1 MKRVLIP
8 TAFVVALIAAPA
20 LGQSL
25 EQRLRGATTKQ
36 ATNTSKPVLLGTL
49 LYTDISVDFDETPLR
64 EAILFIKDRINAP
77 IIGRYSDDQ
86 TGTGMDPDEPITVKV
101 DSQPVITVLEM
112 VLEQASSFEPCTW
125 QIRDGFIEV
134 GTKERLSSPGAR
146 ETRLYPILD
155 LIYDPPYF
163 DNAPDFDLNSAISQ
177 GGQGGGGGGG
187 GSGGGGGGRGG
198 GGGGGGFGGGGG
210 GSGGGGGGGG
220 GLFGSP
226 GEDPE
231 RMSEEE
237 RAEILQEIIEEFIE
251 PDAWGV
257 YADMRF
263 YQGVYIIR
271 APDWLHRQI
280 GGYPYAAQPRR
291 TSTLM
296 ERRYVT
302 FTPRFSIVENV
313 KFRSVPVTGAAGG
326 GGIGP

>member
-1 MKRVLIP
+1 MIRVLIP
-8 TAFVVALIAAPA
+8 LTFAAAVIAAPA

-64 EAILFIKDRINAP
+64 EAINFIKDRLDVP

-86 TGTGMDPDEPITVKV
+86 TGSGMDPDEPITLSV
-101 DSQPVITVLEM
+101 DSQPAINVLEM
-112 VLEQASSFEPCTW
+112 VLEQASTYEPCTW
-125 QIRDGFIEV
+125 QIREGFIEV
-134 GTKERLSSPGAR
+134 GTKERLSSAGAR

-177 GGQGGGGGGG
+177 GGQGGGGGG
-187 GSGGGGGGRGG
+187 SG
-198 GGGGGGFGGGGG
+198 
-210 GSGGGGGGGG
+210 GGGGGGGG

-231 RMSEEE
+231 RLTEEE
-237 RAEILQEIIEEFIE
+237 RAEILREIIEEFIE

-257 YADMRF
+257 YADIRF

-291 TSTLM
+291 TSASM
-296 ERRYVT
+296 QRRYVT

-313 KFRSVPVTGAAGG
+313 EFRSVPVTGTAGG
-326 GGIGP
+326 GTTGP

>member
-8 TAFVVALIAAPA
+8 TVFAVVLIAAPA

-25 EQRLRGATTKQ
+25 EQRLRGASTPKQ
-36 ATNTSKPVLLGTL
+36 MTNTSKPILLGTL

-64 EAILFIKDRINAP
+64 EAIKYIEDRLDVP
-77 IIGRYSDDQ
+77 IRGRYSDDKV
-86 TGTGMDPDEPITVKV
+86 GTGMDPDEPITLKV
-101 DSQPVITVLEM
+101 DSQPAINVLEM

-125 QIRDGFIEV
+125 QIREGFIEV

-177 GGQGGGGGGG
+177 GGG
-187 GSGGGGGGRGG
+187 GSGGGGRG

-210 GSGGGGGGGG
+210 GSGGGGGG

-237 RAEILQEIIEEFIE
+237 RAEILREIIEEFIE

-257 YADMRF
+257 YADIRF

-280 GGYPYAAQPRR
+280 GGYPFAAQPRR
-291 TSTLM
+291 SSSTM
-296 ERRYVT
+296 QRRYVT

-313 KFRSVPVTGAAGG
+313 QFRSVPVTGSAGG
-326 GGIGP
+326 TLGP